1 MAKVSAISARMNFEN
16 AADLLRAQGLSVESA
31 RLTQSYL
38 RAEVAASNSQTVY
51 NFPLLVNKPDPTNF
65 NTQQKLNLQDA
76 FVCAEFGVF
85 LAFPSAATDTN
96 FPLLTWPSPVAA
108 GAAYPSTETL
118 YNGKLT
124 VTLNN
129 NVIVPAWDVLR
140 CKYVPFTQTAG
151 GESSITDSVDF
162 SNDGFYPV
170 EPNLII
176 SGAGNYNVQLVLPQ
190 SFGTVVANQRIV
202 LIGRGILA
210 QNVTSVQ

>member
-38 RAEVAASNSQTVY
+38 RAEVAASTTQTVY
-51 NFPLLVNKPDPTNF
+51 SFPLLVNKPDATNF

-76 FVCAEFGVF
+76 FVAAEFGLF
-85 LAFPSAATDTN
+85 LAVPASATDTK
-96 FPLLTWPSPVAA
+96 FPLLTYGNKTVFATS
-108 GAAYPSTETL
+108 GAAAAVETV
-118 YNGKLT
+118 YNGKLV

-129 NVIVPAWDVLR
+129 NVIVPAWDVQR
-140 CKYVPFTQTAG
+140 CKYVPFTQQSATL
-151 GESSITDSVDF
+151 TDSVDY

-176 SGAGNYNVQLVLPQ
+176 SGAGNYTVQLVLPAAID
-190 SFGTVVANQRIV
+190 VVEANQR
-202 LIGRGILA
+202 LILVARGILA